1 MGRLYCGSSASVRE
15 KSRSPTSVCARY
27 GLNLKRRT
35 PMKKKPPAL
44 PLARPKAVFQSD
56 ERSWHNGGDIEIG
69 LYARS
74 LHKAAKTLIATLD
87 LEPNSKTAWDACPA
101 ILLYRQSVELHL
113 KALVGEGSNFLPS
126 PTDPITLYK
135 THSLRWLAQI
145 VCQIIKAVRWENE
158 FKCEGIATLADFSAV
173 VNELEAL
180 DPVSIAVHSGSRAHD
195 GSVPHQLQQINVIRL
210 AKKLDGLLDLLNAT
224 ADALAATWDLRT
236 EGSSAELDF
245 KGGDDFKPTIQ

>member
-1 MGRLYCGSSASVRE
+1 
-15 KSRSPTSVCARY
+15 
-27 GLNLKRRT
+27 
-35 PMKKKPPAL
+35 MKKKRSPVL
-44 PLARPKAVFQSD
+44 RLAKRPKAAFQSS

-145 VCQIIKAVRWENE
+145 VCQIIKTVRWEGE

-173 VNELEAL
+173 IDELEAL
-180 DPVSIAVHSGSRAHD
+180 DPVSIAVRSGSRARD
-195 GSVPHQLQQINVIRL
+195 GSVPHQLQPPNVVRF
-210 AKKLDGLLDLLNAT
+210 AKQLDFLLTLLDVTADGL
-224 ADALAATWDLRT
+224 AAEWDTR
-236 EGSSAELDF
+236 E
-245 KGGDDFKPTIQ
+245 KGGEFGDGGAGGTTMIQ

>member
-1 MGRLYCGSSASVRE
+1 
-15 KSRSPTSVCARY
+15 
-27 GLNLKRRT
+27 
-35 PMKKKPPAL
+35 MKKNPPIL
-44 PLARPKAVFQSD
+44 RLARPKAAFQSD
-56 ERSWHNGGDIEIG
+56 ERTWHNGGDIEIG

-113 KALVGEGSNFLPS
+113 KALVGEGRNFLPS

-158 FKCEGIATLADFSAV
+158 FKCAGVATLADFSAV
-173 VNELEAL
+173 IDELEAL
-180 DPVSIAVHSGSRAHD
+180 DPVSIAVRSGSRPRD
-195 GSVPHQLQQINVIRL
+195 GSVPHQLQLPNVVQF
-210 AKKLDGLLDLLNAT
+210 AKGLDCLLELLDST
-224 ADALAATWDLRT
+224 ADSLAAEWELRS
-236 EGSSAELDF
+236 EAAGIEADRN
-245 KGGDDFKPTIQ
+245 GGGFDPTIQ

>member
-1 MGRLYCGSSASVRE
+1 M
-15 KSRSPTSVCARY
+15 K
-27 GLNLKRRT
+27 
-35 PMKKKPPAL
+35 KKKPPVLRHAK
-44 PLARPKAVFQSD
+44 PKAAFQGD

-74 LHKAAKTLIATLD
+74 LHKAAKTLIATLN
-87 LEPNSKTAWDACPA
+87 LEPNPTTAWDACPA

-145 VCQIIKAVRWENE
+145 GCQIIKAVRWEDE

-195 GSVPHQLQQINVIRL
+195 DGSVPHQLQPPTVVQFAKNLDRL
-210 AKKLDGLLDLLNAT
+210 LELLDST
-224 ADALAATWDLRT
+224 ADALAAEWELRSEAPT
-236 EGSSAELDF
+236 DANG
-245 KGGDDFKPTIQ
+245 KGDGFEPIIQ

>member
-1 MGRLYCGSSASVRE
+1 
-15 KSRSPTSVCARY
+15 
-27 GLNLKRRT
+27 
-35 PMKKKPPAL
+35 MKKKPPVL
-44 PLARPKAVFQSD
+44 RLAEPKAVFQSD

-74 LHKAAKTLIATLD
+74 LHNAAKTLIATLN
-87 LEPNSKTAWDACPA
+87 LEPNSKTAWDACPVV
-101 ILLYRQSVELHL
+101 LMYRQSVELHL

-126 PTDPITLYK
+126 RTDPITLYK

-180 DPVSIAVHSGSRAHD
+180 DPVSIAVQSVGRARWL
-195 GSVPHQLQQINVIRL
+195 GAAS
-210 AKKLDGLLDLLNAT
+210 AT
-224 ADALAATWDLRT
+224 AT
-236 EGSSAELDF
+236 ERRSIRKTGGLPPNFARCDRRCAGGGMGHTR
-245 KGGDDFKPTIQ
+245 KGRRVR